1 MDAQPAVQTRNL
13 TAKGREAPG
22 ATPSPGVASWFGRR
36 GVRLLGKVL
45 LLLVVAIGAV
55 FFVIPFAWMVSTA
68 GKSGELV
75 WVIPPVWIPPAYEWR
90 NYIDSWSLLP
100 FKTYYLNTLKITS
113 LTVAGV
119 LFSSTLAA
127 FAFARLRFPG
137 RGILFVIVLSTMML
151 PWHVTI
157 IPQYILYAKLHW
169 VNTHKAL
176 WVQWWFGDAFS
187 IFLLRQFFMTI
198 PLELDDAARIDG
210 ASRLGTLW
218 HILLPLSK
226 PALAVVAIFEFTWS
240 WNNFMGPLI
249 YLDSQK
255 LFPVALGLRLFQ
267 DRSGTNIQF
276 MMAQTVIFVIP
287 VMILF
292 FVSQRRF
299 IQGIVVSGVKG

>member
-1 MDAQPAVQTRNL
+1 MALPAPMEQTS
-13 TAKGREAPG
+13 KSSRERVPR
-22 ATPSPGVASWFGRR
+22 SHRASR
-36 GVRLLGKVL
+36 VTGKVVL
-45 LLLVVAIGAV
+45 LLIAAIGAV
-55 FFVIPFAWMVSTA
+55 FFVIPFAWMLSTA
-68 GKSGELV
+68 GKPGELV
-75 WVIPPVWIPPAYEWR
+75 WVIPPVWIPPTYQWR
-90 NYIDSWSLLP
+90 NFVESWTLLP
-100 FKTYYLNTLKITS
+100 FATYYRNTLKITS
-113 LTVAGV
+113 LTVIGV
-119 LFSSTLAA
+119 LISSTLAA

-157 IPQYILYAKLHW
+157 IPQYILFTKLHW

-176 WVQWWFGDAFS
+176 WVPWWFGDAFS

-210 ASRLGTLW
+210 SSRLGTLW
-218 HILLPLSK
+218 HIIVPLSA
-226 PALAVVAIFEFTWS
+226 PALAVVGIFEFTWS

-276 MMAQTVIFVIP
+276 MMAQTVVFVIP